1 MSYVSQNVKVKLVH
15 SHNQFDFIQVKM
27 AVYDS
32 DLRFCVL
39 LQSSR
44 EAAVFMQT
52 VKCVCVCVSVCV
64 RERERENRRSEFTS
78 QAQVFL
84 FSFFVFEWGRREGSV
99 PRQPVRQ
106 AIAGA
111 SL

>member
-1 MSYVSQNVKVKLVH
+1 
-15 SHNQFDFIQVKM
+15 M

-32 DLRFCVL
+32 DLWFCVP

-44 EAAVFMQT
+44 EAAGFMQT
-52 VKCVCVCVSVCV
+52 VKCVCVSVSVCV
-64 RERERENRRSEFTS
+64 RERERERERENRRSELTS
-78 QAQVFL
+78 QAL
-84 FSFFVFEWGRREGSV
+84 FFFSSFFVFEWGRREGSV
-99 PRQPVRQ
+99 PRQPVPQ

>member
-1 MSYVSQNVKVKLVH
+1 M
-15 SHNQFDFIQVKM
+15 
-27 AVYDS
+27 
-32 DLRFCVL
+32 
-39 LQSSR
+39 
-44 EAAVFMQT
+44 
-52 VKCVCVCVSVCV
+52 

>member
-1 MSYVSQNVKVKLVH
+1 MTVICG
-15 SHNQFDFIQVKM
+15 F
-27 AVYDS
+27 VY
-32 DLRFCVL
+32 FCKAHEK
-39 LQSSR
+39 QQ
-44 EAAVFMQT
+44 VFMQT
-52 VKCVCVCVSVCV
+52 VKCVCVCVFVCV

>member
-44 EAAVFMQT
+44 EAAGFYANC
-52 VKCVCVCVSVCV
+52 KACVCVSVCV
-64 RERERENRRSEFTS
+64 RERERESSLGIHFAST
-78 QAQVFL
+78 
-84 FSFFVFEWGRREGSV
+84 SFFVFV
-99 PRQPVRQ
+99 FCF
-106 AIAGA
+106 
-111 SL
+111 

>member
-1 MSYVSQNVKVKLVH
+1 MSYVSQNVKVKLAH

-44 EAAVFMQT
+44 EAAGFYANC
-52 VKCVCVCVSVCV
+52 KACVCVSVCV
-64 RERERENRRSEFTS
+64 RERERVNRRSEFTS
-78 QAQVFL
+78 QAQVFV